1 MLKYI
6 EMECGQKVTLIPET
20 APASRVVIEKM
31 TRRRFMQLAGGGAG
45 MVLGMQLLPETA
57 QAFEPY
63 PTGAEGMA
71 NKTVVDP
78 QVFVAIDPDGT
89 VTLVNHRSEMGTGAR
104 TSVPMVLADEME
116 ADWSR
121 VVVKQAEGDELKY
134 GNQDTDGSRS
144 LRHFVQ
150 PMRQMGASVRFMLE
164 AAAAEQWNV
173 DKSKVRASNHEVLL
187 LDDSGN
193 PAGDKLS
200 YGDLAKAG
208 MSMEVPSFDA
218 LTFKK
223 DDEFRYLGRGEI
235 PLYDLHDITTG
246 QARYGADITI
256 EGMKFAVVARPPVI
270 GATVNS
276 VDSAAAL
283 KVDGVEQ
290 VIELPGSMP
299 PAKFAPLG
307 GVAVIASN
315 TWAAIKGRDAL
326 QIEWSESPHDIYN
339 TAEFADQMRATAKE
353 PGQVKRLVGDP
364 DSAFAN
370 AARVI
375 SHEYYQPHMQHAQME
390 PPVAV
395 ADFKDGKMSIWA
407 PVQSPYGARIDV
419 AETLGMEPENVR
431 VDVSLLG
438 GGFGRKSQHD
448 FVIEAAMLS
457 KEIGAPVKLQWTRE
471 DDIKHGFYH
480 TTSVEHLEAALD
492 SDDKIVGWRHR
503 SVSPTIFSTFMEDPG
518 FTSDLEAGMGLVD
531 TPINVA
537 NISIEAGEAM
547 AHTRIG
553 WFRSVSNIP
562 RAFGVQSFIAEL
574 ADELGRDPKDMLLEL
589 IGPDRVIDPVVMD
602 MKDLWNY
609 GEPYEEFPNDT
620 ARLRAVIELA
630 AEKAGWGTDLPAG
643 EGLGIAAHR
652 SFVTYVASVVKVKVT
667 DDGRVTIPEVHTAVD
682 CGFCINPE
690 RVASQ
695 MEGAAVMGMTVAIH
709 SGINFEN
716 GAVTNSNF
724 NDYPVARMDAYP
736 QKVHT
741 HIVEHPF
748 SVHATGVGE
757 PGVPPFAPALANAIF
772 AATGKRFRDTP
783 IGTKV

>member
-6 EMECGQKVTLIPET
+6 EQACAQSVELNQTTRPENQ
-20 APASRVVIEKM
+20 AVIAKM
-31 TRRRFMQLAGGGAG
+31 TRRRFVKLAGGGAG
-45 MVLGMQLLPETA
+45 MVLGMQFLPGNA
-57 QAFEPY
+57 WAFEPY
-63 PTGAEGMA
+63 PTGAEGMP
-71 NKTVVDP
+71 NKTVINP

-89 VTLVNHRSEMGTGAR
+89 VTLTTHRSEMGTGAR
-104 TSVPMVLADEME
+104 TSVPMVLADEMD

-121 VVVKQAEGDELKY
+121 VVLKQAEGDEPKY

-144 LRHFVQ
+144 LRHYVQ

-164 AAAAEQWNV
+164 AAAAQKWSV
-173 DKSKVRASNHEVLL
+173 DKARVRASNHEVLL
-187 LDDSGN
+187 LDDSSN
-193 PAGDKLS
+193 PTGDTLG
-200 YGDLAKAG
+200 YGDLAKVA
-208 MSMEVPSFDA
+208 MTMELPAFESLSFKA
-218 LTFKK
+218 
-223 DDEFRYLGRGEI
+223 DDEFRYVGRGEL
-235 PLYDLHDITTG
+235 PMYDLHDITTG
-246 QARYGADITI
+246 KARYGADISLD
-256 EGMKFAVVARPPVI
+256 GMKFAVVARPPVV

-276 VDSAAAL
+276 VDSEAAL
-283 KVDGVEQ
+283 QVAGVEKI
-290 VIELPGSMP
+290 IELPGAMP

-315 TWAAIKGRDAL
+315 TWAAMKGRDAL
-326 QIEWSESPHDIYN
+326 KIEWSESPHDSYN
-339 TAEFADQMRATAKE
+339 TTEYSEQMRATAKA
-353 PGQVKRLVGDP
+353 PGQVKRRVGDP
-364 DSAFAN
+364 DAAFAN

-375 SHEYYQPHMQHAQME
+375 AHEYYQPHMQHAQME
-390 PPVAV
+390 PLVAV
-395 ADFKDGKMSIWA
+395 ADYKDGKMNIWA
-407 PVQSPYGARIDV
+407 PVQSPYGARTDV
-419 AETLGMEPENVR
+419 AAALEMDPEDVR

-438 GGFGRKSQHD
+438 GGFGRKSKCD

-457 KEIGAPVKLQWTRE
+457 KDIGAPVKLQWTRE
-471 DDIKHGFYH
+471 DDIRHGFYH
-480 TTSVEHLEAALD
+480 TTSVERLEAALD

-503 SVSPTIFSTFMEDPG
+503 SVSPTIFSTFMDDPG

-537 NISIEAGEAM
+537 NMSIEAGEAK

-553 WFRSVSNIP
+553 WFRAVSNIP

-574 ADELGRDPKDMLLEL
+574 AAELGRDPKDMLLEL
-589 IGPDRVIDPVVMD
+589 IGPDRVIDPVAMD

-620 ARLRAVIELA
+620 ARLRGVVELA
-630 AEKAGWGTDLPAG
+630 AEKAGWGAALPEG

-652 SFVTYVASVVKVKVT
+652 SFVTYVATVVKVKLA
-667 DDGRVTIPEVHTAVD
+667 DDGKITVPEVHTAVD

-695 MEGAAVMGMTVAIH
+695 MEGAAVMGMTVAMH
-709 SGINFEN
+709 SGINYEN

-724 NDYPVARMDAYP
+724 HDYPVARSDAYP
-736 QKVHT
+736 QNVHT

-757 PGVPPFAPALANAIF
+757 PGVPPFAPALANAIH
-772 AATGKRFRDTP
+772 AASGKRFRDMP
-783 IGTKV
+783 MGVRV